1 MPGLAHFCEHL
12 LFMVLNV
19 SKRKAYKSNHKLQQ
33 GTEQFPKENEY
44 SEVHH
49 FTDSLDHLMAF
60 AVSFQKQRFIKCI
73 YGLYKYQLLFQCR
86 NVCLSWR
93 S

>member
-19 SKRKAYKSNHKLQQ
+19 PKGKAYRPNYILQQ

-49 FTDSLDHLMAF
+49 FTGSQIHLMAF
-60 AVSFQKQRFIKCI
+60 AVPFQKQWFIECI
-73 YGLYKYQLLFQCR
+73 YGPYKYQLLFQRR
-86 NVCLSWR
+86 NVCLGWR

>member
-19 SKRKAYKSNHKLQQ
+19 PKRKAYKSNHIFQQ

-44 SEVHH
+44 SEVHNL
-49 FTDSLDHLMAF
+49 TDSQVHLMAF
-60 AVSFQKQRFIKCI
+60 AVSFQKQRFIECI
-73 YGLYKYQLLFQCR
+73 YGTYKYQLLFQRR